1 MNLRERLE
9 ILGLASGR
17 ILEPIEAL
25 GYTPEEIEHK
35 EESFPE
41 EILKAPTLLTYS
53 LLFMDLIY
61 LYQHVHK
68 FRNIGERA
76 EKIKRGG
83 I

>member
-53 LLFMDLIY
+53 LLPTS
-61 LYQHVHK
+61 LYP
-68 FRNIGERA
+68 RLESLLWI
-76 EKIKRGG
+76 
-83 I
+83 